1 MGMKKA
7 DKAERISRSADQDS
21 SVNAWNLHLK
31 TMREDIDATREGK
44 VRCGA
49 VGWDGMFMQGHA
61 ILYFMM

>member
-31 TMREDIDATREGK
+31 AMREDIDATREGK
-44 VRCGA
+44 VRYGAVQCGA
-49 VGWDGMFMQGHA
+49 VRWDGMFM
-61 ILYFMM
+61 